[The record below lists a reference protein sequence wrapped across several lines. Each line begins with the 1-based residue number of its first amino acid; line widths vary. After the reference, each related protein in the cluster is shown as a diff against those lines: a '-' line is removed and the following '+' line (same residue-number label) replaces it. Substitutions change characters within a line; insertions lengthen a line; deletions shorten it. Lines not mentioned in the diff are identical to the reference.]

1 MHTFKIGFVTTV
13 QTTDINQLRDEVE
26 IIRNMANELATDLPK
41 HLSDFCF
48 SVETEYQ
55 RHHGL
60 DENCFDIVNKYG
72 LVNIASL
79 KAQTECE
86 IPDDKLK
93 KLIQDKFGE
102 EMTTGEVSFMK

>member
-1 MHTFKIGFVTTV
+1 MSKK
-13 QTTDINQLRDEVE
+13 NK
-26 IIRNMANELATDLPK
+26 LPQNVID
-41 HLSDFCF
+41 HL
-48 SVETEYQ
+48 
-55 RHHGL
+55 
-60 DENCFDIVNKYG
+60 NKNLMFNKFG